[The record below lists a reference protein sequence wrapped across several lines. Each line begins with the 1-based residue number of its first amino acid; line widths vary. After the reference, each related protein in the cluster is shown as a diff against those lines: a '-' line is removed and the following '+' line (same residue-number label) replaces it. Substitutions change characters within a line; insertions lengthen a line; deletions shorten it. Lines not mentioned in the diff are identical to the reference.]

1 MWHICSTGL
10 NLNLWCHVLNDCII
24 CHVRVEVMR
33 RHQHTTLDGRKENR
47 FVLSKISLK
56 MFFFKETEGVL
67 SRQKSTDTQ
76 RENRKCE
83 TEETNGGTR
92 LKPPQNEAKRTA
104 GNKDSL
110 YTGASATSWEHSR
123 AGPTS
128 RHRWKASEN
137 GGKFVWD
144 GSDRDS
150 PTFLPELLQNLTQT
164 LPHKVATLCLLDASK
179 LSICFHCGC

>member
-56 MFFFKETEGVL
+56 MFFFFFKETEGVL

-92 LKPPQNEAKRTA
+92 LKPPQNEAKRGRGR

-110 YTGASATSWEHSR
+110 YTGASATRWEHSR
-123 AGPTS
+123 AGLTS

-137 GGKFVWD
+137 GGKFVRD

-150 PTFLPELLQNLTQT
+150 PTCFFPNCIKIWHKHFLTKLL
-164 LPHKVATLCLLDASK
+164 
-179 LSICFHCGC
+179 HCAC